1 MDEKAYRNQY
11 ICYTIHNQA
20 APPAVNVKV
29 TTFKL
34 LMPQATLQQ
43 LTNAGF
49 TIPFAWAI
57 VTVEAAVAPAKEVVK
72 YSVNTFCDGQHG
84 LPHLDT

>member
-1 MDEKAYRNQY
+1 MDEKADRNQY
-11 ICYTIHNQA
+11 TCYTIHNQA
-20 APPAVNVKV
+20 TPPAVNVKV

-43 LTNAGF
+43 LTNAGL
-49 TIPFAWAI
+49 TMPFACAI

-72 YSVNTFCDGQHG
+72 YSVNTFCEGQQG
-84 LPHLDT
+84 LPDLET